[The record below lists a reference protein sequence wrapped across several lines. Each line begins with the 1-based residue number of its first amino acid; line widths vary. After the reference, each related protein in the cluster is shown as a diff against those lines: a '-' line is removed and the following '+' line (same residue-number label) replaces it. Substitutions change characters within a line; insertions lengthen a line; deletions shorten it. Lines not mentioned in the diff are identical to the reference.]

1 MDGVSSPE
9 LIELMNRVRQ
19 PFNVN
24 HIAQI
29 AATAS
34 LSDKKFIEESRSIN
48 KSGMKQLTD
57 AFEMLNLEFIPS
69 HGNFVSFKLED
80 EKTAMMYYHHLLNNG
95 IIVRPIS
102 NYGLP
107 EFLRVS
113 VGLEH
118 ENKAFIKYLSNC
130 NI

>member
-1 MDGVSSPE
+1 
-9 LIELMNRVRQ
+9 MNRVRQ

-24 HIAQI
+24 HLAQI

-34 LSDKKFIEESRSIN
+34 LSDKDFIEESRCIN

-57 AFEMLNLEFIPS
+57 TFKMLNLEFIPS

-95 IIVRPIS
+95 IIVRPIA
-102 NYGLP
+102 NYDLP

-113 VGLEH
+113 IGLEH
-118 ENKAFIKYLSNC
+118 QNNAFIKYLSNC